1 MMATTCTERT
11 IPMASTDYTTTHN
24 ARASAFQRIFKDK
37 DRAILALIFAGAFA
51 FHLAVLFNL
60 LPA

>member
-1 MMATTCTERT
+1 
-11 IPMASTDYTTTHN
+11 MASTDYTTTRT
-24 ARASAFQRIFKDK
+24 APASAFQRIFKDK
-37 DRAILALIFAGAFA
+37 DRTAVAVVFAVAFA